1 MPQPLHAGASGGLF
15 SQNLGASAIHGDFL
29 MILKSSPPPRLRPNA
44 PIQLFIALHARVRAP
59 HARVRAPHAR
69 VRAPHAGVR
78 ALHAGVR
85 ALHAGVR
92 ALHARVRALHT
103 RVRALHTRVCALHAR
118 VRALHARVRALHAR
132 VRALHARVRALH
144 AGSRALHAGSRAL
157 HAVDETLHFGRF
169 AAESRR
175 SAEHGG
181 YHLKYSVISFFLPA
195 SVVNSARLS
204 PARGCFESSLHDLC
218 WSIGHKRA
226 TVISV
231 E

>member
-1 MPQPLHAGASGGLF
+1 M
-15 SQNLGASAIHGDFL
+15 N
-29 MILKSSPPPRLRPNA
+29 LKSSPPSHLRPNA
-44 PIQLFIALHARVRAP
+44 PIYPFFALHQSRRAL
-59 HARVRAPHAR
+59 HT
-69 VRAPHAGVR
+69 GVR
-78 ALHAGVR
+78 ALHAGS
-85 ALHAGVR
+85 R
-92 ALHARVRALHT
+92 ALHARVRALHAG
-103 RVRALHTRVCALHAR
+103 VCALHARVCALHARVRALHVRVRAMHTR

-132 VRALHARVRALH
+132 VRALHARV
-144 AGSRALHAGSRAL
+144 RALHAGSRAL